1 MSNIKYI
8 QFVDSIKDIIANE
21 KTHEMKN
28 FVQHRTTTTYEHCLY
43 VSFISFLI
51 SNKFSKKSKETARGA
66 MLHDFFL
73 YDWHTTKHEKMHAFA
88 HGRIALDNSEKYFDL
103 TKREREIILKHMW
116 PVTPRFPKYF
126 GTYVVTVADKYCA
139 TMEFFGFNKRFLRKA
154 EVLGIL

>member
-1 MSNIKYI
+1 MTEKYNL
-8 QFVDSIKDIIANE
+8 FVESISDIIANE

-28 FVQHRTTTTYEHCLY
+28 FVQHRTTNTYEHCLY

-51 SNKFSKKSKETARGA
+51 SKRLRNNYKETARGA

-73 YDWHTTKHEKMHAFA
+73 YDWHITKQEKMHAFA
-88 HGRIALDNSEKYFDL
+88 HGKIALINSEKYFDL

-116 PVTPRFPKYF
+116 PVTPRFPRYF

-139 TMEFFGFNKRFLRKA
+139 TMEFFGLNKRFLRKA
-154 EVLGIL
+154 AILGIL